1 MPLFHGCSWSC
12 PPLGSGVKEKGE
24 TGDMKMKHFTTEEWV
39 DFVNEAASSIQQ
51 QEMQKHL
58 ESGCKR
64 CADAVGLWKKV
75 RKTAAAEAKYQ
86 PPAAS
91 VRVAKAAFATASWIA
106 QPKKAA
112 GFIKLVFDSFLQP
125 VMAGARSAG
134 AGMRQMLYRA
144 DPYQV
149 DIQIE
154 SKPEGNRMVVTG
166 QLLDISRPDI
176 VGREI
181 QISFSNKRGS
191 VVHTVTNK
199 FGEFRGEIDNS
210 GDLELS
216 FPRPDEKPIVIS
228 LRNALDRLPGG
239 KA

>member
-1 MPLFHGCSWSC
+1 M
-12 PPLGSGVKEKGE
+12 E
-24 TGDMKMKHFTTEEWV
+24 MKHFKTEEWV
-39 DFVNEAASSIQQ
+39 DFVNQAASSSQQ
-51 QEMQKHL
+51 KAMQKHL
-58 ESGCKR
+58 ESGCKS
-64 CADAVGLWKKV
+64 CSETVTLWQKA
-75 RKTAAAEAKYQ
+75 RNSAAAEAMYQ

-106 QPKKAA
+106 QPRKAG

-125 VMAGARSAG
+125 AVAGARSAG
-134 AGMRQMLYRA
+134 TGMRQMLYRA

-154 SKPEGNRMVVTG
+154 AKPEGNRMVITG

-176 VGREI
+176 VGPEI
-181 QISFSNKRGS
+181 QVSFSNKRGS
-191 VVHTVTNK
+191 VVHAVTNK
-199 FGEFRGEIDNS
+199 FGEFRGEIENS

-228 LRNALDRLPGG
+228 LRNALDRMPGG
-239 KA
+239 KV

>member
-1 MPLFHGCSWSC
+1 M
-12 PPLGSGVKEKGE
+12 E
-24 TGDMKMKHFTTEEWV
+24 MKHFTTEDWV
-39 DFVNEAASSIQQ
+39 DFVNQAASSKQQ
-51 QEMQKHL
+51 AMQKHL
-58 ESGCKR
+58 ESSCQS
-64 CADAVGLWKKV
+64 CTEAVSLWKKV
-75 RKTAAAEAKYQ
+75 RNAAAEEVKYQ

-91 VRVAKAAFATASWIA
+91 VRVAKAAFATASWIT
-106 QPKKAA
+106 QPKKAG

-125 VMAGARSAG
+125 AMAGARSAG

-154 SKPEGNRMVVTG
+154 SKPEGNRMVITG

-181 QISFSNKRGS
+181 QVSFSNKRGS

-228 LRNALDRLPGG
+228 LRNALDRLPGSRSS
-239 KA
+239 